1 MENLLE
7 KLLEMEK
14 EQQVDSAAGG
24 DQPRRGPGGGA
35 RSKGAGEGRP
45 LQQTLSHR
53 HPHANRQVMLFYRA
67 NCQLFAVVLEYYSPQ
82 GAEVAVPA
90 PPQGQVRVR
99 GLQDGISGPEGE
111 EKASTCGGKVK
122 MTRKEAEHRA
132 KLENFKKERKM
143 AEAKKKE
150 NKEKNFFTGGKVHH
164 KPAVYLES
172 SKKEQN
178 KRSKSPSL
186 RF

>member
-14 EQQVDSAAGG
+14 EQQLDSAAGG

-35 RSKGAGEGRP
+35 RSEGAGEGRP

-67 NCQLFAVVLEYYSPQ
+67 NCQLSAVVLEYHSPQ

-90 PPQGQVRVR
+90 PPPGQVRVR
-99 GLQDGISGPEGE
+99 GLHAGTRQDGLGGLECGHLAAVQDRVQVYSVANIA
-111 EKASTCGGKVK
+111 ASID
-122 MTRKEAEHRA
+122 ELDNA
-132 KLENFKKERKM
+132 K
-143 AEAKKKE
+143 
-150 NKEKNFFTGGKVHH
+150 
-164 KPAVYLES
+164 
-172 SKKEQN
+172 
-178 KRSKSPSL
+178 
-186 RF
+186 